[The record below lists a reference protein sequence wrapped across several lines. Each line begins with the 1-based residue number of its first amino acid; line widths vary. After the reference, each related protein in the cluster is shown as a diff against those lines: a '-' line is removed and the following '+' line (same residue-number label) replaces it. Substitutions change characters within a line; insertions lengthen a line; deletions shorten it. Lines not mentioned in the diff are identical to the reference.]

1 MQRVKR
7 KNRGDLGEERIM
19 PKLVKERPPP
29 KKIREKQKDQAK
41 KEFIRKVAEDA
52 SWEDNRP
59 KKKHEKKREEQELK
73 RDVILAKKFERKQ
86 LEAEEDEAIQ
96 ASKAKTPKR
105 TVYDIQRAR
114 DAAEQERLRANKQKA
129 LVRANITIESDYHA
143 QLDAGNGNKD
153 PTVHEGSGIDGALSA
168 VTGVARQIVAPEL
181 SGKVTYKMFEEAQ
194 MPQYKEN
201 KPGLKASQYRDLIR
215 KEWQRSSLNPNN
227 QKAT

>member
-96 ASKAKTPKR
+96 YSFGICVSRASSAISFSRNPRSPRESTR
-105 TVYDIQRAR
+105 
-114 DAAEQERLRANKQKA
+114 
-129 LVRANITIESDYHA
+129 VRCA
-143 QLDAGNGNKD
+143 
-153 PTVHEGSGIDGALSA
+153 
-168 VTGVARQIVAPEL
+168 
-181 SGKVTYKMFEEAQ
+181 F
-194 MPQYKEN
+194 
-201 KPGLKASQYRDLIR
+201 
-215 KEWQRSSLNPNN
+215 
-227 QKAT
+227 